1 MKNLKRT
8 IILCATALLFTSFL
22 TGCEKDNSSSDPK
35 SIEGLLY
42 YFTDEENQEI
52 RVVDINASTPFRRS
66 YILSDDNT
74 LEDIAQERDYLVLKV
89 YRPATVSPLANKK
102 ALLIKSKVV
111 ENNWLFVANNPFVG
125 LTGTSD
131 DGWWEAGEF
140 SNDATGFILHKSG
153 EIDGEELYAIESVGY
168 PGRYFTHAGHPIQG
182 ASLLYL
188 DEYDDPDKA
197 PKYRLYRPKAN
208 FTEGNPNVPQDAYF
222 AW

>member
-1 MKNLKRT
+1 M
-8 IILCATALLFTSFL
+8 
-22 TGCEKDNSSSDPK
+22 GCEKEDSSAGSK

-42 YFTDEENQEI
+42 YYTDEANNKI
-52 RVVDINASTPFRRS
+52 RVVDLDPGTPFRRS
-66 YILSDDNT
+66 FTLSDDAT
-74 LEDIAQERDYLVLKV
+74 LEDIAREREELVLKV

-153 EIDGEELYAIESVGY
+153 VIDGEEVYAIESVGY
-168 PGRYFTHAGHPIQG
+168 PGRFFTHSGHPIQG
-182 ASLLYL
+182 ANLLYL
-188 DEYDDPDKA
+188 DEYPEPKDA
-197 PKYRLYRPKAN
+197 PKFRLYRTEGT
-208 FTEGNPNVPQDAYF
+208 FMEGNPNVPRDAYF

>member
-8 IILCATALLFTSFL
+8 IIFSATALLFTTFL

-42 YFTDEENQEI
+42 YFTDEENREI
-52 RVVDINASTPFRRS
+52 KVVDINASTPFRRS
-66 YILSDDNT
+66 YILSDDYT
-74 LEDIAQERDYLVLKV
+74 LEDIARDRDYLVLKV

-111 ENNWLFVANNPFVG
+111 ENNWLFVANNPFLG

-153 EIDGEELYAIESVGY
+153 EIDGEEVYAIESVGY
-168 PGRYFTHAGHPIQG
+168 PGRFFTHSGHPIQG
-182 ASLLYL
+182 VNLLYL
-188 DEYDDPDKA
+188 DVYSDPDNA
-197 PKYRLYRPKAN
+197 PKFRLYRTRTT
-208 FTEGNPNVPQDAYF
+208 FVEGNPNVPRDAYL